1 MAEIILLGLIVGII
15 FYEIT
20 DISPGG
26 LIVPGMIAYYIFD
39 PYRIIV
45 TVVVSLI
52 SLLIVKL
59 ISNHTI
65 LYGKRR
71 FVVHIVVAI
80 LLTFLI
86 NATGQRYGFAYLTI
100 PAIGFII
107 PGIISNEM
115 NKQGILKTLTGLF
128 IVTGLISLLV
138 LLIWNLK

>member
-1 MAEIILLGLIVGII
+1 MAEIVLLGLIIGII

-20 DISPGG
+20 EISPGG

-39 PYRIIV
+39 PYRIAV
-45 TVVVSLI
+45 TIVVSLI

-59 ISNHTI
+59 ISSQTI

-71 FVVHIVVAI
+71 FVLHIIVAI

-86 NATGQRYGFAYLTI
+86 NAFGERFGIAYLTI
-100 PAIGFII
+100 PVIGFVI

-115 NKQGILKTLTGLF
+115 NKQGMFKTLIGLF
-128 IVTGLISLLV
+128 IVTGIISLLV
-138 LLIWNLK
+138 LLI